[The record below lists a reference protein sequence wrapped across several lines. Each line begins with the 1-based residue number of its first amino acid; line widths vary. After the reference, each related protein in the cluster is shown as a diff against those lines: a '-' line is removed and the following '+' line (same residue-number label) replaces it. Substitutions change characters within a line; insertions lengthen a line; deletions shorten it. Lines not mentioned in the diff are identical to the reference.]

1 MIGEHTKSTRPPAR
15 IAELTPALLTS
26 LLAERQPEVIV
37 ENLRVIERAKCGDGI
52 ASTADRVSLRLD
64 YAPGCEAGLPSQ
76 VILKTILLNR
86 HLRFGLPTIFRLS
99 SILKRMDSVPL
110 FGKQVRPSVFTL
122 INVYQRFFP
131 HAPECMYSNEV
142 RFYHDIRPELD
153 IETPQVFASRFDD
166 KTGQFAVVM
175 EDLRLRSARFPNA
188 TTPITLDEI
197 GNLVMTLARLHAH
210 FWASPR
216 LESDLNWVPTT
227 QSGGM
232 YPVFSAIGLDLIRD
246 QVKKNRFKQGLI
258 ALLNRSVD
266 QLWKDN
272 WRAQEILNSGPHTLL
287 HGDSHIG
294 NTYLL
299 PDRRGG
305 LLDWQLMVKG
315 RWSHDLTY
323 LLVSGLDPES
333 RRKHE
338 RDLIALYLEELR
350 RRGVGQPPGKNEAWL
365 LYRQSVVWGLVIGW
379 LITPPQNYGQAITE
393 ANIRRQVTALQ
404 DLESFQAI
412 EKGVPT

>member
-1 MIGEHTKSTRPPAR
+1 MKSARPPAR

-26 LLAERQPEVIV
+26 LLSERHTEVIV
-37 ENLRVIERAKCGDGI
+37 ENLRVTGRAKCGDGI
-52 ASTADRVSLRLD
+52 ASTADRVSLHLD
-64 YAPGCEAGLPSQ
+64 YAPGSAAGLPSQ

-99 SILKRMDSVPL
+99 RVLKRMESIPVI
-110 FGKQVRPSVFTL
+110 GRQVRPIVFTL
-122 INVYQRFFP
+122 INIYQRFFP
-131 HAPECMYSNEV
+131 HAPESMYSNEV
-142 RFYHDIRPELD
+142 LFYHDVRPELD
-153 IETPQVFASRFDD
+153 IEAPQVFASRFDD
-166 KTGQFAVVM
+166 QTGQFAVVM

-188 TTPITLDEI
+188 TTPVALKEIT
-197 GNLVMTLARLHAH
+197 NLVMTLAQLHAN

-216 LESDLNWVPTT
+216 LETDLAWTPTT

-246 QVKKNRFKQGLI
+246 QVKKNRFKQELI
-258 ALLNRSVD
+258 APLNRSVD

-272 WRAQEILNSGPHTLL
+272 WRSQEILNSGPQTLL

-299 PDRRGG
+299 PDGRGG

-323 LLVSGLDPES
+323 LLVSALDPDS

-338 RDLIALYLEELR
+338 RDLLALYLEELR
-350 RRGVGQPPGKNEAWL
+350 RLGVGQPPSKEEAWL
-365 LYRQSVVWGLVIGW
+365 LYRQSVIWGLVIGW
-379 LITPPQNYGQAITE
+379 LITPPQNYGRAITE
-393 ANIRRQVTALQ
+393 ANIFRQVTALQ

-412 EKGVPT
+412 EKGVSA

>member
-1 MIGEHTKSTRPPAR
+1 MTSPKFPAR
-15 IAELTPALLTS
+15 IADLSSRLLTS
-26 LLAERQPEVIV
+26 VLAQRRPEVVV

-52 ASTADRVSLRLD
+52 ASTADRVTLVLE
-64 YAPGCEAGLPSQ
+64 YAPGHDAGLPSQ
-76 VILKTILLNR
+76 VVLKTILLNR
-86 HLRFGLPTIFRLS
+86 RLRFGLPTIFRLS
-99 SILKRMDSVPL
+99 RTLKRLDSVPL
-110 FGKQVRPSVFTL
+110 LGKQVRPRVFTL
-122 INVYQRFFP
+122 INIYQRFFP
-131 HAPECMYSNEV
+131 HAPESMYSNEV
-142 RFYHDIRPELD
+142 RFYHDIRHELEVE
-153 IETPQVFASRFDD
+153 IPQAFASVFDE
-166 KTGQFAVVM
+166 KTGQFGVVM

-188 TTPITLDEI
+188 ATPITLEEMT
-197 GNLVMTLARLHAH
+197 NLVTTLARLHAH

-232 YPVFSAIGLDLIRD
+232 YPVFDAIGLDLIRD
-246 QVKKNRFKQGLI
+246 QVKKNQFKQDLI
-258 ALLNRSVD
+258 APLNRSVD

-272 WRAQEILNSGPHTLL
+272 WKAQEILNSGPQTLL

-299 PDRRGG
+299 PDGQGG
-305 LLDWQLMVKG
+305 LLDWQLIVKG
-315 RWSHDLTY
+315 KWSHDLTY

-350 RRGVGQPPGKNEAWL
+350 RRGVEQPPGQNEAWL

-379 LITPPQNYGQAITE
+379 LITPPQNYGRAITE
-393 ANIRRQVTALQ
+393 ANISRQVAALQ
-404 DLESFQAI
+404 DLESFQALDK
-412 EKGVPT
+412 EVFT